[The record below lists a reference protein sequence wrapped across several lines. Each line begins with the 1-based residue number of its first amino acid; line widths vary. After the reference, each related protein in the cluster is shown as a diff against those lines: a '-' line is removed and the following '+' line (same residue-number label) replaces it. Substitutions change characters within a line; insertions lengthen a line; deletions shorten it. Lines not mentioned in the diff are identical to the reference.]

1 MTAMI
6 CEEYIVVRAMG
17 NGAEV
22 NGNDWK
28 GAGGDWRLGLGRV
41 NRGRRGGIDDG
52 EQYHKMG
59 HRQHSKYYYYILHTS
74 SNSILW
80 LSVALAESLSE

>member
-6 CEEYIVVRAMG
+6 CEGYTVVRAMG
-17 NGAEV
+17 NGAEA

-28 GAGGDWRLGLGRV
+28 GAGGDWRLGQGRV
-41 NRGRRGGIDDG
+41 IRGRRGGIDDG

-59 HRQHSKYYYYILHTS
+59 HRQHSKYYYYYYILHTS
-74 SNSILW
+74 Y
-80 LSVALAESLSE
+80 